1 MTEVPPDNSGLA
13 RLRRWLLGK
22 PRDLADRSIFHQLSL
37 IPFLAWVGLG
47 ADGLSSSAY
56 GPPEAFAA
64 LKEHTWLAVAMAAMT
79 ALTVFII
86 SIAYTRIIAAF
97 PNGGGGYVVATKLLG
112 PTPGLV
118 SGSALLVDYVLTV
131 TVSIAAAGDALFS
144 FLPPSWQ
151 SVKLLCEIAIL
162 IGMTVLNLRGVREAI
177 LPLVPVFLLFL
188 LSHIILI
195 TTGLFFH
202 NQGLPLTQQV
212 TEGWEHSKSSLGIM
226 GVLLLFARAW
236 SLGGGTYTGIEAV
249 SNGLPILREPRAKTA
264 RRTMAYMALS
274 LAATAAG
281 LLVAYLLAGV
291 HPVEGQT
298 LNAVLAEKVT
308 AHWPGGKA
316 FSIITLVSEGALL
329 VVGAQAGFLDGPR
342 VLANM
347 ALDGWAPRRFA
358 ALSERLTTQNG
369 IALIGVA
376 SLAALLYTKGDIGAL
391 VVMYSINVFLTF
403 SLSMLGMLKHSIQQ
417 RHIGDT
423 LLFII
428 GFTLCAAILCVTAS
442 EKFLEG
448 GWVTLLV
455 TMGLVGL
462 FVAIRRH
469 YHHVAGQLA
478 ELDSHVPQVEPLGE
492 EPKPLLPVAPTAV
505 LLVGGY
511 NGIGHE
517 TLTAALHAF
526 PNHYKN
532 AVFIAVGGVDS
543 AALKDEHELA
553 LVREGVDHTLARY
566 VALGQALGLRS
577 KGMSAIGTDVVA
589 ELEQLCLR
597 AADETH
603 DVTFFAGQLMFG
615 REQWW
620 HGVLHNQTAFA
631 LQKRLQWD
639 GFTMVILPVR
649 IQ

>member
-1 MTEVPPDNSGLA
+1 MHQVPPEQSGFA

-22 PRDLADRSIFHQLSL
+22 PRDLADHSIFHQLSL

-64 LKEHTWLAVAMAAMT
+64 LGSHTWLAVAMAAMT
-79 ALTVFII
+79 AITVFII
-86 SIAYTRIIAAF
+86 SIAYTRIIAIF

-151 SVKLLCEIAIL
+151 VAKLSCEVAIL

-188 LSHIILI
+188 VTHIILI

-212 TEGWEHSKSSLGIM
+212 SEGWVHSKSSLGVM
-226 GVLLLFARAW
+226 GMLLLFARAW

-316 FSIITLVSEGALL
+316 FSVITLVAEGALL

-369 IALIGVA
+369 IALIGIA
-376 SLAALLYTKGDIGAL
+376 SLAALLYTRGDIGSL

-403 SLSMLGMLKHSIQQ
+403 SLSMLGMLKHSIRE

-423 LLFII
+423 LLFTV
-428 GFTLCAAILCVTAS
+428 GFGLCAAILCVTAS

-455 TMGLVGL
+455 TMGLVAL

-469 YHHVAGQLA
+469 YHYVADQLVQ
-478 ELDSHVPQVEPLGE
+478 LDRHLPPMAPITEQ
-492 EPKPLLPVAPTAV
+492 PKPLLPVAPTAV

-511 NGIGHE
+511 NGIGYE
-517 TLTAALHAF
+517 TLTAALRAF
-526 PNHYKN
+526 PDHYKN
-532 AVFIAVGGVDS
+532 VVFVAVGAVDS
-543 AALKDEHELA
+543 AALKDETELMH
-553 LVREGVDHTLARY
+553 VREGVNHTLARY
-566 VALGQALGLRS
+566 VALGESMGLRA
-577 KGMSAIGTDVVA
+577 KGLSAIGTDIVS
-589 ELEQLCLR
+589 ELEKLCLH

-603 DVTFFAGQLMFG
+603 DVTFFAGKLMFG

-649 IQ
+649 MH

>member
-1 MTEVPPDNSGLA
+1 MTEIPPDSSVFA

-22 PRDLADRSIFHQLSL
+22 PRDLADSSIFHQLSL

-56 GPPEAFAA
+56 GPPEAFGA
-64 LKEHTWLAVAMAAMT
+64 LGEHRWLAVAMAAMT

-86 SIAYTRIIAAF
+86 SFAYTRIIAAF

-112 PTPGLV
+112 PAPGLV
-118 SGSALLVDYVLTV
+118 SGSALLVDYILTV

-144 FLPPSWQ
+144 FLPTSWLGA
-151 SVKLLCEIAIL
+151 KLFCEIAI
-162 IGMTVLNLRGVREAI
+162 IVGMTVLNMRGVREAI

-188 LSHIILI
+188 VSHIILI
-195 TTGLFFH
+195 TTGLLFH
-202 NQGLPLTQQV
+202 NEGAPLTQQV
-212 TEGWEHSKSSLGIM
+212 SEGWQHSKSSLGVM
-226 GVLLLFARAW
+226 GVILLFARAW

-281 LLVAYLLAGV
+281 LLIAYLLAGV
-291 HPVEGQT
+291 HAVEGQT
-298 LNAVLAEKVT
+298 LNAVLAEKLT
-308 AHWPGGKA
+308 ATWPGGKA
-316 FSIITLVSEGALL
+316 FSVVTLVAEGALL
-329 VVGAQAGFLDGPR
+329 IVGAQAGFLDGPR

-369 IALIGVA
+369 ISLIGIA
-376 SLAALLYTKGDIGAL
+376 SLAALLYTRGDVGSL

-403 SLSMLGMLKHSIQQ
+403 SLSMLGMLKKSIQE
-417 RHIGDT
+417 RMIADT
-423 LLFII
+423 LLFIV

-448 GWVTLLV
+448 GWVTLVV
-455 TMGLVGL
+455 TLGLVAL
-462 FVAIRRH
+462 FWAIRTH
-469 YHHVAGQLA
+469 YRHVASELA
-478 ELDSHVPQVEPLGE
+478 ALDSLVPAVEPLTE
-492 EPKPLLPVAPTAV
+492 APAPLIREAPTAV

-511 NGIGHE
+511 NGIGHK
-517 TLTAALHAF
+517 TLTAAMRAF
-526 PNHYKN
+526 PGHYKN
-532 AVFIAVGGVDS
+532 VVFIAVGSVDS
-543 AALKDEHELA
+543 HALKDEQELTR
-553 LVREGVDHTLARY
+553 VREGVDHTLIRY
-566 VALGQALGLRS
+566 VALGQALGLRA
-577 KGMSAIGTDVVA
+577 KGLSAIGTDVVA

-620 HGVLHNQTAFA
+620 QSVLHNQTAFA

-649 IQ
+649 IA